1 MKLSISGTYSVG
13 KTLTSMALAHLTGI
27 PRTAAP
33 TMRELL
39 PISIP
44 GKTLEECNGAEI
56 IMLITRRIQG
66 RAVAESHLG
75 DDYISDGSSL
85 HEWAYA
91 TVRVKVGINPNESVN
106 LDTVRMTDEVRFYA
120 EVMKQIEVPAKQ
132 HAKKAYDA
140 FVHLPIEFPIV
151 EDGHRPVNE
160 RFRSLAEELLLN
172 TVREQGIPVHIVGG
186 TIPERLGRIIDI
198 FGFAPRMSIDA
209 AIAAAQEDYSKI
221 DTRSELER
229 AGDTAVVA

>member
-1 MKLSISGTYSVG
+1 MRLSISGTYSVG

-75 DDYISDGSSL
+75 DHWISDGSSI
-85 HEWAYA
+85 HEWSYA
-91 TVRVKVGINPNESVN
+91 TVRVKVGINPNESVD
-106 LDTVRMTDEVRFYA
+106 LDHVEMTDEVGFYA
-120 EVMKQIEVPAKQ
+120 NVMEQIAVPAAQ
-132 HAKKAYDA
+132 HAKQSYDA

-160 RFRSLAEELLLN
+160 KFRKLAEELLLE
-172 TVREQGIPVHIVGG
+172 TVRDLDIPVHIVGG
-186 TIPERLGRIIDI
+186 SIPERLARIIDI
-198 FGFAPRMSIDA
+198 FGFTPRMSIEE
-209 AIAAAQEDYSKI
+209 AIAAAEAEYALI

-229 AGDTAVVA
+229 VGDVA

>member
-1 MKLSISGTYSVG
+1 MRLSMSGTYSVG
-13 KTLTSMALAHLTGI
+13 KTLTSMALSHLTGI

-66 RAVAESHLG
+66 RAVAESHLP
-75 DDYISDGSSL
+75 DNFISDGSSL
-85 HEWAYA
+85 HEWSYA

-106 LDTVRMTDEVRFYA
+106 LDNVEMTDEVRFYA
-120 EVMKQIEVPAKQ
+120 EVMRQIGIPARQ
-132 HAKKAYDA
+132 HAKQSYDA

-160 RFRSLAEELLLN
+160 RFRKLAEELLLKS
-172 TVREQGIPVHIVGG
+172 VRELDIPVHIVGG
-186 TIPERLGRIIDI
+186 SVPERLAKIVEI
-198 FGFAPRMSIDA
+198 FDFKPVMSIDE
-209 AIAAAQEDYSKI
+209 AIARAEDEYSKI

-229 AGDTAVVA
+229 VAGVTS

>member
-1 MKLSISGTYSVG
+1 MRLSISGTYSVG
-13 KTLTSMALAHLTGI
+13 KTLTSMALSHLTGI

-75 DDYISDGSSL
+75 DNWISDGSSI
-85 HEWAYA
+85 HEWSYA
-91 TVRVKVGINPNESVN
+91 TVRVKVGINPNESVD
-106 LDTVRMTDEVRFYA
+106 LDHVEMTDEVRFYA
-120 EVMKQIEVPAKQ
+120 NVMKQIAVPAAQ
-132 HAKKAYDA
+132 HAKQSYDA

-160 RFRSLAEELLLN
+160 KFRKLAEELLLQ
-172 TVREQGIPVHIVGG
+172 TVRDLGIPVHIVGG
-186 TIPERLGRIIDI
+186 SIPERLQKIVDI
-198 FGFAPRMSIDA
+198 FGFTPVMSIEE
-209 AIAAAQEDYSKI
+209 AISRAEAEYALI

-229 AGDTAVVA
+229 VGDHA

>member
-1 MKLSISGTYSVG
+1 MNLSISGTYSVG

-27 PRTAAP
+27 PRTAAL

-75 DDYISDGSSL
+75 ADFISDGSSL

-91 TVRVKVGINPNESVN
+91 TVRVKVGINPNDSVN
-106 LDTVRMTDEVRFYA
+106 LDNVEMSDEIRFYA
-120 EVMKQIEVPAKQ
+120 EVMKQMGV
-132 HAKKAYDA
+132 
-140 FVHLPIEFPIV
+140 
-151 EDGHRPVNE
+151 
-160 RFRSLAEELLLN
+160 
-172 TVREQGIPVHIVGG
+172 
-186 TIPERLGRIIDI
+186 
-198 FGFAPRMSIDA
+198 
-209 AIAAAQEDYSKI
+209 
-221 DTRSELER
+221 
-229 AGDTAVVA
+229 

>member
-1 MKLSISGTYSVG
+1 MNLSISGTYSVG

-27 PRTAAP
+27 PRTAAL

-39 PISIP
+39 PISVP

-56 IMLITRRIQG
+56 IMLITRRNQG
-66 RAVAESHLG
+66 RAVSESQLTNG
-75 DDYISDGSSL
+75 FISDGSSL
-85 HEWAYA
+85 HEWSYA

-106 LDTVRMTDEVRFYA
+106 LDNVEMSDEIRFYA
-120 EVMKQIEVPAKQ
+120 EVMKQMGVPAKQ
-132 HAKKAYDA
+132 HAKKSYDA

-160 RFRSLAEELLLN
+160 RFRVLAEDLLLKSLD
-172 TVREQGIPVHIVGG
+172 ELEIPVHVVGG
-186 TIPERLGRIIDI
+186 TVPERLRKIVDI
-198 FGFAPRMSIDA
+198 FGFKTQLSIDE
-209 AIAAAQEDYSKI
+209 AIARAEADYAKI

-229 AGDTAVVA
+229 ATVSTP